1 MLHDASASSKDYNS
15 KAILEKRSIIVDLD
29 HALRFTLVVIL
40 SFDEIPVQKI
50 DYNDMN
56 NYRIY
61 KDFMK
66 DRDKYQ

>member
-1 MLHDASASSKDYNS
+1 M
-15 KAILEKRSIIVDLD
+15 RSIIVDLD